1 MDFLGKIGYTEIRKR
16 LRKRFYHYSQKLY
29 RVNPYFIKAFQ
40 SLAVSQECSL
50 KLTTDAS
57 VALEHVKHLSVDI
70 GSRPIGSPANLAAA
84 DYIHGVFRKSGLS
97 VEEQEIA
104 CPDWVAEQ
112 TILELNGEALEAS
125 ANTFSPSCNISAEII
140 PVCTPAELELAPITG
155 NIPVFYG
162 DMAQTELATK
172 GGIYVSDRDRRIIQ
186 LLEERKPAGIITINP
201 TLHARWRLIEDF
213 DLDIPSVTVSARS
226 GLKLLKNLG
235 STVQMRIVT
244 RRSPSHTSNVVGKLP
259 GGLAERI
266 VFCAHYDSKVD
277 TPGAYDN
284 AAGVGCLLALAE
296 ILSQGKHRH
305 TLEFVAF
312 TGEEGAGLGD
322 MEYARKANRAG
333 HGFDQVTAA
342 INIDGVGPYTGTT
355 TVACFSASSA
365 FETLIMEKL
374 KNYPGILRVEPWPA
388 SDHYIFYSNG
398 APSIALTS
406 KGLRDVYHTLSD
418 TIEWISGEKLAESIQ
433 FVLDLMEVLDN
444 KDRMWSRPQ

>member
-16 LRKRFYHYSQKLY
+16 LRKRFYHYSQKLS
-29 RVNPYFIKAFQ
+29 RVNPNFIKAFQ
-40 SLAVSQECSL
+40 SLAASQERYL
-50 KLTTDAS
+50 KSITDAY

-84 DYIHGVFRKSGLS
+84 DYIYGVFTKSGLS
-97 VEEQEIA
+97 VEEQEIP
-104 CPDWVAEQ
+104 CPDWVAEE
-112 TILELNGEALEAS
+112 TSLELNGEALEAS
-125 ANTFSPSCNISAEII
+125 ANTFSPSCSLSAEIV
-140 PVCTPAELELAPITG
+140 PVCTLAELELASITG
-155 NIPVFYG
+155 RISVFYG
-162 DMAQTELATK
+162 DMAQIELATK

-201 TLHARWRLIEDF
+201 TLHARWRIIEDF
-213 DLDIPSVTVSARS
+213 DLDIPSVTVSAHS
-226 GLKLLKNLG
+226 GLSLLKNPRA
-235 STVQMRIVT
+235 TVQMKIVA
-244 RRSPSHTSNVVGKLP
+244 RRSPSHTSNVVGRLP
-259 GGLAERI
+259 GELPERI

-284 AAGVGCLLALAE
+284 AAGVGCLLTLAE
-296 ILSQGKHRH
+296 ILSQQKHKH

-342 INIDGVGPYTGTT
+342 INIDGVGPFTGTT
-355 TVACFSASSA
+355 TAACYAASRA
-365 FETLIMEKL
+365 FETLLDEKM
-374 KNYPGILRVEPWPA
+374 KDFPGILKVEPWPA

-398 APSIALTS
+398 VPSIALTS
-406 KGLRDVYHTLSD
+406 KGLRDAYHTLSD
-418 TIEWISGEKLAESIQ
+418 TIDWISAEKLAESIQ

-444 KDRMWSRPQ
+444 KDRMWSRP